1 MKAIYRKRLE
11 RLAQLLENWSV
22 EKKLLVAPPKG
33 KPVTEFDLGKW
44 KCGTAA
50 CALGS
55 AALLPEFNEAG
66 LILDSTEV
74 PAYNEETA
82 EDAGAEFFGLSG
94 RQAEYLFT
102 PWTYPRGSYTT
113 PKTVAKRVRE
123 ILEGKA

>member
-22 EKKLLVAPPKG
+22 EKKLLVAQNNKV
-33 KPVTEFDLGKW
+33 KSFDIHSW
-44 KCGTAA
+44 QCGTAA

-55 AALLPEFNEAG
+55 AAMLPEFNKSGLKIEGAPTFKGHDEYRAG
-66 LILDSTEV
+66 EK
-74 PAYNEETA
+74 
-82 EDAGAEFFGLSG
+82 FFGITYDQS
-94 RQAEYLFT
+94 LFLFN
-102 PWTYPRGSYTT
+102 PLCYESLHPT